1 VYFWQA
7 KLNMTTKQFY
17 LLCLLGVTLIGAVVL
32 LFLWSQIKK
41 KYSENKGML
50 FIALAMMSWA
60 LVAAYKFYD
69 PPVPELI
76 NAINDRILSAFSN
89 LFLIASLPYFPNL
102 FSSVKQKYSF
112 FRDPNQWVINVFV
125 FFAIITIGFT
135 VIDRSV
141 EGDLGKKIIVAIDSI
156 ISTTTVGLVS
166 FAIYHAI
173 TQYWN
178 SKGLKLM
185 LVFFFMIL
193 AATQIILPLIAI
205 FPEIFRPFYYHA
217 LIMLL
222 LGLVFFNY
230 VNIAYFASFY
240 VELLEIER
248 QEKPVDK
255 EEFVIQQIEVGYD
268 SVRKVYFIRL
278 TVTDTSKKNTH
289 VHEIEVAK
297 LLRPFTNWITF
308 AVAKK
313 HNIKLGHVD
322 MATTK
327 FRMVELWNK
336 SSSFTLT
343 QNHLFFNDRGSFE
356 FKLDGNAV
364 LILGLDTLK
373 SKFMIR
379 ENLLQHQE
387 SFEKAFGVDASAIS
401 SSQKLKHQD
410 ELLAQLFEGAKTDE

>member
-1 VYFWQA
+1 
-7 KLNMTTKQFY
+7 MTTKQFY

-50 FIALAMMSWA
+50 FIALAMLSWA

-69 PPVPELI
+69 PPIPELI

-141 EGDLGKKIIVAIDSI
+141 EGDLGKKIIVAIDSL

-166 FAIYHAI
+166 YAIYHAI
-173 TQYWN
+173 TYYWS
-178 SKGLKLM
+178 SKGLKYL
-185 LVFFFMIL
+185 LTFFFLIL
-193 AATQIILPLIAI
+193 ASTQVILPLIAI
-205 FPEIFRPFYYHA
+205 FPEIFRPFYYHS
-217 LIMLL
+217 LILLL

-240 VELLEIER
+240 IELLEIER
-248 QEKPVDK
+248 QEKPESKD
-255 EEFVIQQIEVGYD
+255 EFIIQKLDLGFD
-268 SVRKVYFIRL
+268 DARKVYFIRL
-278 TVTDTSKKNTH
+278 TLEDIHKKKNQI
-289 VHEIEVAK
+289 HEIEVAK

-308 AVAKK
+308 AIARK
-313 HNIKLGHVD
+313 HQVKLGHID

-336 SSSFTLT
+336 SSTFSLN
-343 QNHLFFNDRGSFE
+343 QSQLFFNDRGNFE
-356 FKLDGNAV
+356 FKLDPES
-364 LILGLDTLK
+364 IHIQGLDTLK
-373 SKFMIR
+373 SKYMIR
-379 ENLLQHQE
+379 ENLLQHQD
-387 SFEKAFGVDASAIS
+387 SFEKAFGIATNSTTS
-401 SSQKLKHQD
+401 NQKLKNQED
-410 ELLAQLFEGAKTDE
+410 LLVLLFEI